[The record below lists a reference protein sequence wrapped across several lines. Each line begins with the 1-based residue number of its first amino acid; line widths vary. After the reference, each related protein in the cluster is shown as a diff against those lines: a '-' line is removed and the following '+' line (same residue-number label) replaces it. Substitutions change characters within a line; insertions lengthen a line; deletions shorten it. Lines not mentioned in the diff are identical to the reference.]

1 MGKIDTSE
9 WKEFRIKD
17 LFETQKKGNKLQVP
31 TGASVPVQ
39 DLLEDGATPRI
50 TVTGSNNGIFGFYDY
65 CGKNIA
71 DYRVFN
77 NFVSVSFL
85 GTVFYQEG
93 DATLDMKV
101 HCLKPNEITLNKY
114 TGRFL
119 VGAIRASLRE
129 STYSD
134 QISSSIL
141 PEMSIKLPSTPDG
154 APDWAYM
161 ESYMANLETKVADSL
176 TLLQAAKNA
185 EKKRVDTREWGE
197 FRVGELFEKLNLRFL
212 PNRVFDKAS
221 DISEVKSEEF
231 NLPLVNA
238 KHSNNGI
245 MYYGRK
251 HEWEYEV
258 LTIDIVA
265 DGAASTGDVY
275 AQPQE
280 TGVLYN
286 AYLVKPKAKCV
297 TGLILF
303 FLSTV
308 IQRCVKD
315 HFGYDNKCTW
325 DKVKHETI
333 LLPEDKTGQPDW
345 AYMEEYMMEVEKKT
359 NDALNFLD
367 RISTRRKIDG
377 V

>member
-17 LFETQKKGNKLQVP
+17 LFETQKKGNKFQVP

-101 HCLKPNEITLNKY
+101 HCLKPKGITLNKY

-141 PEMSIKLPSTPDG
+141 PEMSIKLPATPDG

-161 ESYMANLETKVADSL
+161 ESYIANLEAKVADSL
-176 TLLQAAKNA
+176 TLLQAAKDA
-185 EKKRVDTREWGE
+185 EKKKVDTREWGSFALGTLFNIVKGKRLTKAE
-197 FRVGELFEKLNLRFL
+197 MKSGKTPFIGSSALNNGCTAMIGNDKNQHPENTITVCYNGSVGETFYQDQ
-212 PNRVFDKAS
+212 PYIAS
-221 DISEVKSEEF
+221 DD
-231 NLPLVNA
+231 VN
-238 KHSNNGI
+238 
-245 MYYGRK
+245 
-251 HEWEYEV
+251 
-258 LTIDIVA
+258 
-265 DGAASTGDVY
+265 
-275 AQPQE
+275 
-280 TGVLYN
+280 VLYPKFTMN
-286 AYLVKPKAKCV
+286 RQIALFIVPLIKGVSSRYDYIDKWKKEAMEADKIYLPV
-297 TGLILF
+297 
-303 FLSTV
+303 
-308 IQRCVKD
+308 
-315 HFGYDNKCTW
+315 
-325 DKVKHETI
+325 DKNG
-333 LLPEDKTGQPDW
+333 DPDW
-345 AYMEEYMMEVEKKT
+345 DYMEEYMKMVQGKT
-359 NDALNFLD
+359 ENMLNQFALA
-367 RISTRRKIDG
+367 
-377 V
+377 

>member
-9 WKEFRIKD
+9 WKEFQIKD

-101 HCLKPNEITLNKY
+101 HCLKPKGITLNKY

-141 PEMSIKLPSTPDG
+141 PEMSIKLPATPDG

-161 ESYMANLETKVADSL
+161 ESYMANLEGKVAESL
-176 TLLQAAKNA
+176 TMLQAAKDA
-185 EKKRVDTREWGE
+185 EKKKVDTREWGE
-197 FRVGELFEKLNLRFL
+197 FRVGELFDIKHPAARSEKKYCEGEINYVSSGAFNNGVANKLMPL
-212 PNRVFDKAS
+212 PNELLDRGGCITVSPLDGSSFYQEEDFLGRGGSGAS
-221 DISEVKSEEF
+221 ISILYNSHLNRNNALFICSVIRSSANGFGYTDLLNGENLKS
-231 NLPLVNA
+231 
-238 KHSNNGI
+238 
-245 MYYGRK
+245 
-251 HEWEYEV
+251 
-258 LTIDIVA
+258 LTI
-265 DGAASTGDVY
+265 
-275 AQPQE
+275 
-280 TGVLYN
+280 
-286 AYLVKPKAKCV
+286 K
-297 TGLILF
+297 
-303 FLSTV
+303 
-308 IQRCVKD
+308 
-315 HFGYDNKCTW
+315 
-325 DKVKHETI
+325 
-333 LLPEDKTGQPDW
+333 LPVDKTGQPDW
-345 AYMEEYMMEVEKKT
+345 AYMEEYMRKVEERVKKT
-359 NDALNFLD
+359 INTFCVIRNIKFDC
-367 RISTRRKIDG
+367 
-377 V
+377 

>member
-31 TGASVPVQ
+31 TCASVPVQ

-85 GTVFYQEG
+85 GTVFYREG

-101 HCLKPNEITLNKY
+101 HCLKPQGITLNKY

-141 PEMSIKLPSTPDG
+141 PEMSIKLPSTPKGD
-154 APDWAYM
+154 PDWTYM
-161 ESYMANLETKVADSL
+161 QSYMANLETKVAESL
-176 TLLQAAKNA
+176 TLLQAAKDA
-185 EKKRVDTREWGE
+185 EKKKVDTREWRE
-197 FRVGELFEKLNLRFL
+197 FRVGELFDIKRPAARSEKKYCEGEINYVSSGAFNNGVANKLMPL
-212 PNRVFDKAS
+212 PNELLDRGGCITVSPLDGSSFYQEEDFLGRGGSGAS
-221 DISEVKSEEF
+221 ILILYNSHLNRNNALFICSVIRSSANGFGYTDLLNGENLKS
-231 NLPLVNA
+231 
-238 KHSNNGI
+238 
-245 MYYGRK
+245 
-251 HEWEYEV
+251 
-258 LTIDIVA
+258 LTI
-265 DGAASTGDVY
+265 
-275 AQPQE
+275 
-280 TGVLYN
+280 
-286 AYLVKPKAKCV
+286 K
-297 TGLILF
+297 
-303 FLSTV
+303 
-308 IQRCVKD
+308 
-315 HFGYDNKCTW
+315 
-325 DKVKHETI
+325 
-333 LLPEDKTGQPDW
+333 LPMDKTGQPDW
-345 AYMEEYMMEVEKKT
+345 AYMEKYMRKVEERVKATIGELKVS
-359 NDALNFLD
+359 L
-367 RISTRRKIDG
+367 STK
-377 V
+377 

>member
-1 MGKIDTSE
+1 MGKIDTSG

-101 HCLKPNEITLNKY
+101 HCLKPNGITLNKY

-141 PEMSIKLPSTPDG
+141 PEMSIKLPATPDG
-154 APDWAYM
+154 APDWTYM
-161 ESYMANLETKVADSL
+161 ESYMANLETKVAESL
-176 TLLQAAKNA
+176 TLLQAAKDV
-185 EKKRVDTREWGE
+185 EKKKVDTREWASFALGALFNIVKGKRLTKAEMKSGE
-197 FRVGELFEKLNLRFL
+197 TPFIGSSALNNGCTAMIGNDKNQHPENTITVCYNGSVGETFYQNK
-212 PNRVFDKAS
+212 PYIAS
-221 DISEVKSEEF
+221 DD
-231 NLPLVNA
+231 VN
-238 KHSNNGI
+238 
-245 MYYGRK
+245 
-251 HEWEYEV
+251 
-258 LTIDIVA
+258 
-265 DGAASTGDVY
+265 
-275 AQPQE
+275 
-280 TGVLYN
+280 VLYPKFTMN
-286 AYLVKPKAKCV
+286 RQIALFIVPLIKGVSSRYDYIDKWKKEAMEADKIYLPV
-297 TGLILF
+297 
-303 FLSTV
+303 
-308 IQRCVKD
+308 
-315 HFGYDNKCTW
+315 
-325 DKVKHETI
+325 
-333 LLPEDKTGQPDW
+333 DKTGQPDW
-345 AYMEEYMMEVEKKT
+345 AYMEEYMRKVEEKAK
-359 NDALNFLD
+359 NLLNHFEKD
-367 RISTRRKIDG
+367 RNG

>member
-101 HCLKPNEITLNKY
+101 HCLKPKGITLNKY

-161 ESYMANLETKVADSL
+161 ESYMANIETKVAESL
-176 TLLQAAKNA
+176 TLLQAAKDA
-185 EKKRVDTREWGE
+185 EKKKVDTREWASFALGALFNIVKGKRLTKAEMKSGE
-197 FRVGELFEKLNLRFL
+197 TPFIGSSGLNNGCTAMIGNDKNQHPENTITVCYNGSVGEAFYQNK
-212 PNRVFDKAS
+212 PYIAS
-221 DISEVKSEEF
+221 DD
-231 NLPLVNA
+231 VN
-238 KHSNNGI
+238 
-245 MYYGRK
+245 
-251 HEWEYEV
+251 
-258 LTIDIVA
+258 
-265 DGAASTGDVY
+265 
-275 AQPQE
+275 
-280 TGVLYN
+280 VLYPKFTMN
-286 AYLVKPKAKCV
+286 RQIALFIVPLIKGVSSRYDYIDKWKKEAMEADKIYLPV
-297 TGLILF
+297 
-303 FLSTV
+303 
-308 IQRCVKD
+308 
-315 HFGYDNKCTW
+315 
-325 DKVKHETI
+325 
-333 LLPEDKTGQPDW
+333 DKTGQPDW
-345 AYMEEYMMEVEKKT
+345 AYMEEYMRKVEEKAK
-359 NDALNFLD
+359 NVLNHFEKD
-367 RISTRRKIDG
+367 RNG

>member
-101 HCLKPNEITLNKY
+101 HCLKPQGITLNKY

-141 PEMSIKLPSTPDG
+141 PEMSIKLPSTPNGD
-154 APDWAYM
+154 PDWAYM
-161 ESYMANLETKVADSL
+161 ESYMANLETKVAESL
-176 TLLQAAKNA
+176 TMLQAAKDA
-185 EKKRVDTREWGE
+185 EKKKVDTREWGE
-197 FRVGELFEKLNLRFL
+197 FRVGELFDAALSK
-212 PNRVFDKAS
+212 D
-221 DISEVKSEEF
+221 DIQPKVIVEG
-231 NLPLVNA
+231 NTPLVSSG
-238 KHSNNGI
+238 KENNGI
-245 MYYGRK
+245 
-251 HEWEYEV
+251 
-258 LTIDIVA
+258 IA
-265 DGAASTGDVY
+265 
-275 AQPQE
+275 
-280 TGVLYN
+280 
-286 AYLVKPKAKCV
+286 
-297 TGLILF
+297 LI
-303 FLSTV
+303 
-308 IQRCVKD
+308 
-315 HFGYDNKCTW
+315 DNKNARLWEANTLTVDMFGKVFYQEQPYYAVSHGRVNILMPRMPMTKHCMQFIGCAIERVTTDKYAFSEMCTGTKLLK
-325 DKVKHETI
+325 DVI
-333 LLPEDKTGQPDW
+333 LLPKDKTGQPDW
-345 AYMEEYMMEVEKKT
+345 AYMEEYMREMEERVKVMMGKYEMT
-359 NDALNFLD
+359 VNEAAL
-367 RISTRRKIDG
+367 
-377 V
+377 

>member
-101 HCLKPNEITLNKY
+101 HCLKPQGITLNKY

-141 PEMSIKLPSTPDG
+141 PEMSIKLPSTPNGD
-154 APDWAYM
+154 PDWAYM
-161 ESYMANLETKVADSL
+161 ESYMANLETKVAESL
-176 TLLQAAKNA
+176 TMLQAAKDA
-185 EKKRVDTREWGE
+185 EKKKVDTREWGSFALGTLFNIVKGKRLTKAE
-197 FRVGELFEKLNLRFL
+197 MKSGKIPFIGSSALNNGCTAMIGNDKNQHPENTITVCYNGSVGETFYQDQ
-212 PNRVFDKAS
+212 PYIAS
-221 DISEVKSEEF
+221 DD
-231 NLPLVNA
+231 VN
-238 KHSNNGI
+238 
-245 MYYGRK
+245 
-251 HEWEYEV
+251 
-258 LTIDIVA
+258 
-265 DGAASTGDVY
+265 
-275 AQPQE
+275 
-280 TGVLYN
+280 VLYPKFTMN
-286 AYLVKPKAKCV
+286 RQIALFIVPLIKGVSSRYDYIDKWKKEAMEADKIYLPV
-297 TGLILF
+297 
-303 FLSTV
+303 
-308 IQRCVKD
+308 
-315 HFGYDNKCTW
+315 
-325 DKVKHETI
+325 DKNG
-333 LLPEDKTGQPDW
+333 DPDW
-345 AYMEEYMMEVEKKT
+345 DYMEEYTKMVQGKT
-359 NDALNFLD
+359 ENVLNQFV
-367 RISTRRKIDG
+367 S

>member
-1 MGKIDTSE
+1 MGKIDTSG

-101 HCLKPNEITLNKY
+101 HCLKPKGITLNKY

-161 ESYMANLETKVADSL
+161 ESYMANLEAKVAESL
-176 TLLQAAKNA
+176 SLLQAAKDA
-185 EKKRVDTREWGE
+185 EKKKLDTREWGE
-197 FRVGELFEKLNLRFL
+197 FRVGELFDVALSK
-212 PNRVFDKAS
+212 D
-221 DISEVKSEEF
+221 DIQPKVIVEG
-231 NLPLVNA
+231 NTPLVSSG
-238 KHSNNGI
+238 KENNGI
-245 MYYGRK
+245 
-251 HEWEYEV
+251 
-258 LTIDIVA
+258 VA
-265 DGAASTGDVY
+265 
-275 AQPQE
+275 
-280 TGVLYN
+280 
-286 AYLVKPKAKCV
+286 
-297 TGLILF
+297 LI
-303 FLSTV
+303 
-308 IQRCVKD
+308 
-315 HFGYDNKCTW
+315 DNKNARLWEANTLTVDMFGKVFYQEQPYYAVSHGRVNILMPRMPMTKHCMQFIGCAIERVTTDKYAFSEMCTGTKLLK
-325 DKVKHETI
+325 DVI
-333 LLPEDKTGQPDW
+333 LLPKDKTGQPEW
-345 AYMEEYMMEVEKKT
+345 AYMEEYMRKVEEKAK
-359 NDALNFLD
+359 NVLNHFEKD
-367 RISTRRKIDG
+367 RNG

>member
-1 MGKIDTSE
+1 MGKIDTSG

-77 NFVSVSFL
+77 NFVCVSFL

-101 HCLKPNEITLNKY
+101 HCLKPKGITLNKY

-141 PEMSIKLPSTPDG
+141 PEMSIKLPATPDG

-161 ESYMANLETKVADSL
+161 ESYMANLETKVAESL
-176 TLLQAAKNA
+176 TLLQAAKDA
-185 EKKRVDTREWGE
+185 EKKKVDTREWASFALGALFNIVKGKRLTKAEMKSGE
-197 FRVGELFEKLNLRFL
+197 TPFIGSSALNNGCTAMIGNDKNQHPENTITVCYNGSVGETFYQ
-212 PNRVFDKAS
+212 DKPYIAS
-221 DISEVKSEEF
+221 DD
-231 NLPLVNA
+231 VN
-238 KHSNNGI
+238 
-245 MYYGRK
+245 
-251 HEWEYEV
+251 
-258 LTIDIVA
+258 
-265 DGAASTGDVY
+265 
-275 AQPQE
+275 
-280 TGVLYN
+280 VLYAKFTMN
-286 AYLVKPKAKCV
+286 RQIALFIVPLIKGVSSRYDYIDKWKKEAMEADKIYLPV
-297 TGLILF
+297 
-303 FLSTV
+303 
-308 IQRCVKD
+308 
-315 HFGYDNKCTW
+315 
-325 DKVKHETI
+325 
-333 LLPEDKTGQPDW
+333 DKTGQPDW
-345 AYMEEYMMEVEKKT
+345 AYMEEYMRKVEEKVK
-359 NDALNFLD
+359 NVLNYFEKD
-367 RISTRRKIDG
+367 RNG